1 MSNFDTVDAIT
12 DNVQAVLEAQGIKYH
27 PEVIEDVEKIADSA
41 LPLGQIFYKGEEFEY
56 THGQKPQYSEI
67 EFLLRVVF
75 RERNQREMIRMQQ
88 EWAHKIRDS
97 LTVNALNIGKLVSS
111 KLVSRVTTE
120 NVDIDNRA
128 ALSVLEY
135 EVLVRY
141 REL

>member
-1 MSNFDTVDAIT
+1 MGNFETVDAIT
-12 DNVQAVLEAQGIKYH
+12 DNVQLVLEQQGVRYE
-27 PEVIEDVEKIADSA
+27 PEVIEDIDKIADSS

-75 RERNQREMIRMQQ
+75 RERNQREMIRLQQ
-88 EWAHKIRDS
+88 VWVHKIRDE
-97 LTVNALNIGKLVSS
+97 LTVTALNIGDLEFN

-120 NVDIDNRA
+120 NVDVDNRVV
-128 ALSVLEY
+128 LSVLEY

-141 REL
+141 REA

>member
-1 MSNFDTVDAIT
+1 MGNFNTVDAIT
-12 DNVQAVLEAQGIKYH
+12 DNVQLVLEQQGIKYH
-27 PEVIEDVEKIADSA
+27 PEVIEDVEKIADST

-75 RERNQREMIRMQQ
+75 RERDQREMIRMQQ

-97 LTVNALNIGKLVSS
+97 LTVNALNIGELLSS

-120 NVDIDNRA
+120 NVDVDNRA
-128 ALSVLEY
+128 VLSVLEY